1 MSFIVKN
8 LKTIKERLDKM
19 SMDPAAKYYYLAGAL
34 DYVFEDGKG
43 IFDLPPVVVKKEEMK
58 PKLTPCVDTH
68 PPFAPQITPTQ
79 FRNMEKNADIKTKK
93 PVKKERKYSIEECI
107 VIILNTLPMCGKGT
121 FMQVSEM
128 MKYNNMPDTTNVY
141 QPMSIAVKQLADN
154 HKIIKQR
161 KIMKGYRG
169 VQYEYAL
176 PSDMPTKI
184 VLNGDLV
191 EQQRRS

>member
-43 IFDLPPVVVKKEEMK
+43 IFDLIPIAPKKEEMK

-68 PPFAPQITPTQ
+68 THPVFAPQISKTPFLNATLLKE
-79 FRNMEKNADIKTKK
+79 EKPA
-93 PVKKERKYSIEECI
+93 KKERKYSVEECK

-121 FMQVSEM
+121 FMQVREM
-128 MKYNNMPDTTNVY
+128 MKYNNMPDTTNIY